1 MGRLETAA
9 APPVSTG
16 SHDMRAA
23 MLLTRTLVPL
33 LCLAGV
39 LSASAAAQSE
49 KPAWQKIDA
58 DALVSGCWALSKEDR
73 DSGVTQRMR
82 EGTARTL
89 ACLEAAIIRQGGEFF
104 DPQVMGEAETRQVLD
119 EISAPYGKLYWAM
132 AAGHKGCIAGGCGT
146 VQQVVPVLALARLFE
161 SVLRDLVAQRN
172 RYEQ

>member
-1 MGRLETAA
+1 
-9 APPVSTG
+9 
-16 SHDMRAA
+16 MRAA
-23 MLLTRTLVPL
+23 MLLMRTLVPL

-39 LSASAAAQSE
+39 LSAPAAAQSE

-58 DALVSGCWALSKEDR
+58 DALVSGCWVLSKEDR

-89 ACLEAAIIRQGGEFF
+89 ACLEATIIRQGAGFF

-132 AAGHKGCIAGGCGT
+132 AAGHKGCIAGGGCGT